1 MSDNVV
7 ILFKYDN
14 KYYEIDDSVKELLA
28 GRGGRRV
35 LDVFKSE
42 RLTEKDISKIQKAI
56 DRLFLLYTK
65 EERDE
70 DGFEEIAVFRNENGV
85 IKKANANKIQP
96 IAVFF
101 DRGSFMF

>member
-14 KYYEIDDSVKELLA
+14 KYYTIDDSVKELLA
-28 GRGGRRV
+28 GRKSRNRV
-35 LDVFKSE
+35 DVFE
-42 RLTEKDISKIQKAI
+42 DEHLTEKDLTKIERAV
-56 DRLFLLYTK
+56 DELFSVYTK

-70 DGFEEIAVFRNENGV
+70 DGFEEIAVFRNENGL
-85 IKKANANKIQP
+85 IRKANANKIQP